1 MVTGLITIG
10 ILTRFIP
17 HVPNFSPLVGIALFS
32 GVYLNKKYS
41 YFIPIGIYVIS
52 DIVIGLHGI
61 VLFTWGSIALI
72 YWLGHKLKTNKTPAR
87 IAVYT
92 LTSSILFFIV
102 TNFGVWLQGWYSYT
116 LEGLLKCY
124 IVALP
129 FFRTSL
135 LADFIYVAVLFGTYE
150 YILRRKTNLPQES
163 VTF

>member
-1 MVTGLITIG
+1 MVTGLIIIG

-32 GVYLNKKYS
+32 GVYLRKKYS
-41 YFIPIGIYVIS
+41 YLIPIVIYVIS
-52 DIVIGLHGI
+52 DIIIGLHGI

-72 YWLGHKLKTNKTPAR
+72 YWLGHKLKTNKTPVK
-87 IAVYT
+87 IATYT
-92 LTSSILFFIV
+92 LISSVIFFIV

-116 LEGLLKCY
+116 LGGLLKCY
-124 IVALP
+124 IAALP

-150 YILRRKTNLPQES
+150 YILKRSRNLPQRD
-163 VTF
+163 VAF